1 VSTDFDGVA
10 KQELLRAVVAGSRA
24 ALVVVD
30 LNGVVLLW
38 NPAAESLFGWRAAE
52 VLRRP
57 LQFIEFNSPAE
68 SQLLRSES
76 AAGRDVL
83 EVRSRRRHRDGHLV
97 DVEVSTVGLHGSSGR
112 VSAILGTYALPEDGG
127 GGHRGGRG

>member
-1 VSTDFDGVA
+1 MSTDFDGVA
-10 KQELLRAVVAGSRA
+10 TQELLRAVVAGSRA

-38 NPAAESLFGWRAAE
+38 NPAAESLFGWSAAE

-57 LQFIEFNSPAE
+57 LQFIEFNSPTE
-68 SQLLRSES
+68 SQRLRSES
-76 AAGRDVL
+76 VAGRDLL

-97 DVEVSTVGLHGSSGR
+97 DIAVSTVGLHGSSGR
-112 VSAILGTYALPEDGG
+112 VSAILGTYARSEGVG
-127 GGHRGGRG
+127 GGHRGERG